1 MSQGNES
8 LQETMLDRVIWEE
21 GLINIFE
28 LKAKENL
35 NPTKNWFVSLG
46 ITAFQAGGTKG
57 TPGLSDLRN
66 AEMIQDTGDENGEV
80 CVWVG
85 AVCGALGN
93 ILGGLHSPVM

>member
-57 TPGLSDLRN
+57 KLESTVRQLKTKPSRV
-66 AEMIQDTGDENGEV
+66 MVTHF
-80 CVWVG
+80 WVRW
-85 AVCGALGN
+85 ALFLF
-93 ILGGLHSPVM
+93 I